1 MSGIEIYNDLF
12 QIQIQFRLFKNF
24 GFVSRKSSGFG
35 SRKSSDII
43 NQKEEESNCYQFKK
57 KHSTVFSLQLRQK
70 RSKILIRCL
79 CIYLGFFIFNFCLD
93 PDPKQINSRSG
104 SRKKFWIRIHNT
116 GWKMHGHHGIFSLKG
131 RAFKFLLKLKGQH
144 DDVSLSLNRF
154 LNRAFRLGKSFKN
167 DMEFMEIKKKEI
179 VGDFCLFGTKNM
191 QLGEDWFYFKLYRTV
206 I

>member
-24 GFVSRKSSGFG
+24 GFGSRKSSGFVSRKSSGFGSRKSSGFGSRKSSGFASRKSSGFG

-116 GWKMHGHHGIFSLKG
+116 GWKMHWHHGIFSLKG
-131 RAFKFLLKLKGQH
+131 GAFKFLLKLKGQH

-154 LNRAFRLGKSFKN
+154 LNRAFRLGKNFKN
-167 DMEFMEIKKKEI
+167 DI
-179 VGDFCLFGTKNM
+179 L
-191 QLGEDWFYFKLYRTV
+191 LY
-206 I
+206 